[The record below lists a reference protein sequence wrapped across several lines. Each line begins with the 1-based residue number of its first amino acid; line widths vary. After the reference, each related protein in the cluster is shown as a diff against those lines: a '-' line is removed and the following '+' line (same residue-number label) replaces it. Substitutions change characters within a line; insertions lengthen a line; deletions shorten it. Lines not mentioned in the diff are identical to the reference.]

1 MKDRV
6 WQVYDMIIMP
16 GLLCPAVPHGWRE
29 VGGSAVW
36 RHPTCNVKVSLKD
49 DFFIGTPDRSSLSHG
64 HVHMLSLCTD
74 FCSGFDIFM
83 YFLTASSAIL
93 LLTSQVTIW
102 IRVGIT
108 YARFW
113 LSFTLE
119 FIVFCKFF
127 CCVNVITGYWSCLFF
142 CLHLENMDSLFNMAE
157 AMGPWHSFVL
167 TLRECYNFCKEHN
180 NHLKAQKCHTRD
192 SDQKCSEKTFV
203 TSVLTGP
210 RITGQRWRDRS
221 RLPPS
226 VN

>member
-1 MKDRV
+1 
-6 WQVYDMIIMP
+6 MP

-102 IRVGIT
+102 IRVRIT

-142 CLHLENMDSLFNMAE
+142 VFIWKIWILCSTWRKPWGHGILLCLHY
-157 AMGPWHSFVL
+157 V
-167 TLRECYNFCKEHN
+167 
-180 NHLKAQKCHTRD
+180 
-192 SDQKCSEKTFV
+192 
-203 TSVLTGP
+203 SVIIFARNT
-210 RITGQRWRDRS
+210 IST
-221 RLPPS
+221 
-226 VN
+226 